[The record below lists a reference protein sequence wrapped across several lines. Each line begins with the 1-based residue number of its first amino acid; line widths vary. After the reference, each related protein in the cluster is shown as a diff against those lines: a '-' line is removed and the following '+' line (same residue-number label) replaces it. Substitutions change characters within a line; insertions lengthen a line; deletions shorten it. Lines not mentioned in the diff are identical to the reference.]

1 MLPGAVI
8 AAQGAEIVVAERL
21 DAGFGI
27 DLGGREIQVVEG
39 FRFLQFDHAVSAS
52 AGCFRVA
59 TGASNR
65 TNNSQ
70 YPYSTQFGNHSHWT

>member
-39 FRFLQFDHAVSAS
+39 FRFCSLTTRFLLR
-52 AGCFRVA
+52 RVL
-59 TGASNR
+59 
-65 TNNSQ
+65 
-70 YPYSTQFGNHSHWT
+70 